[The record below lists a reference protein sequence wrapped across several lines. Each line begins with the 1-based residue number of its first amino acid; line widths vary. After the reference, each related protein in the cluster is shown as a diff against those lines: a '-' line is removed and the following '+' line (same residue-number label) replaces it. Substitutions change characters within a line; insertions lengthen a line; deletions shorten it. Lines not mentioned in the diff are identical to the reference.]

1 LNKANGLLWRL
12 QDAKA
17 HFSAVVEGALR
28 GVPQHVT
35 RRGRKAVV
43 VVSEQDFEALQR
55 HAGRQDSSFIEHLR
69 AIPKVPVVPKGGGV
83 AAKIERTTG
92 QISLALR
99 DLDP

>member
-1 LNKANGLLWRL
+1 MNSTSGLLWRL
-12 QDAKA
+12 QDAKT

-55 HAGRQDSSFIEHLR
+55 HAGKQGGSFIEHLR
-69 AIPKVPVVPKGGGV
+69 AIPKAPVVPKGSGV
-83 AAKIERTTG
+83 APEIARTTG
-92 QISLALR
+92 QSSLALR

>member
-1 LNKANGLLWRL
+1 
-12 QDAKA
+12 
-17 HFSAVVEGALR
+17 
-28 GVPQHVT
+28 
-35 RRGRKAVV
+35 VV

-69 AIPKVPVVPKGGGV
+69 AIPKVPVVPTGGGV
-83 AAKIERTTG
+83 APKIERTAG